1 MKPYLSNTF
10 VALFSFIL
18 LSCGSMKS
26 SGTFGSIIRPAE
38 NAPETFSPPAGVF
51 LDGNSCKSPMI
62 DTRDGTK
69 IIMVSAEDGTG
80 NYSVPEGKYGVG
92 KGEFL
97 RLDCST
103 GKVLGIVKK

>member
-1 MKPYLSNTF
+1 MKIFLRIAF
-10 VALFSFIL
+10 VALLPLIFW
-18 LSCGSMKS
+18 SCGSMKS

-38 NAPETFSPPAGVF
+38 NTPEAFLPPAGVS

-62 DTRDGTK
+62 DDRDGTK
-69 IIMVSAEDGTG
+69 IIMVSAEDGMG
-80 NYSVPEGKYGVG
+80 NYSVPEGRYGVG
-92 KGEFL
+92 KGELL